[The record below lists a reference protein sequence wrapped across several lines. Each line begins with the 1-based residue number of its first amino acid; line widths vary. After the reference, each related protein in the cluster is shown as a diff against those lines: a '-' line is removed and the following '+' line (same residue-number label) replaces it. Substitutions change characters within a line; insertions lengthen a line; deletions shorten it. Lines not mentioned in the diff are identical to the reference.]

1 MTMPELSEETWT
13 VIMQYATRV
22 VGVVVLLFVA
32 WIISGWVAR
41 IVRRSCD
48 RAKID
53 LTLGKFFAKMAKWAI
68 LVMAVLACL
77 GVFGVNTTSFAAVLA
92 AVGLAVGLALQGSL
106 SNFASGVM
114 LLIFRPF
121 KVGDVVTV
129 NGVTGKVDEIE
140 LFTTTLDTPD
150 NRRLILPNSAVF
162 GTTIENMSH
171 HDTRR
176 VDVAV
181 GVDYSADID
190 KTRSVLEA
198 VAAAVPDR
206 LVEPAPQ
213 IVLTGLGA
221 SSVDW
226 TVRVWSRTSDYW
238 AMKEAVTRQVKIELD
253 NAGIGIP
260 YPQMDVH
267 LDGTVTRLDGTVT
280 RLDGTV
286 TR

>member
-1 MTMPELSEETWT
+1 MPELSEETMGL
-13 VIMQYATRV
+13 IMQYATRA

-32 WIISGWVAR
+32 WIVSGWVGR
-41 IVRRSCD
+41 IIRRSCD

-53 LTLGKFFAKMAKWAI
+53 LTLGKFFAKMASWAI
-68 LVMAVLACL
+68 LILAVLACL

-92 AVGLAVGLALQGSL
+92 AAGLAVGLALQGSL

-150 NRRLILPNSAVF
+150 NRRMILPNSAVF
-162 GTTIENMSH
+162 GTTIENITY

-190 KTRSVLEA
+190 KSRSVLA
-198 VAAAVPDR
+198 DAAAAVPDR
-206 LVEPAPQ
+206 LEDPAPQ

-226 TVRVWSRTSDYW
+226 TVRIWCRTSDYW
-238 AMKEAVTRQVKIELD
+238 AVKEAATREVKMALDQV
-253 NAGIGIP
+253 GIGIP

-267 LDGTVTRLDGTVT
+267 LDGTVARSS
-280 RLDGTV
+280 
-286 TR
+286 